1 MTTGGND
8 GIQRRFQQPARI
20 GLRGVESLLRSL
32 CGRYNPEGIDPKTFA
47 GWVRPVNVCGF
58 TALNIACNA
67 GRVERTYRDVRL
79 DGADHYFAAF
89 QLAG

>member
-1 MTTGGND
+1 M
-8 GIQRRFQQPARI
+8 
-20 GLRGVESLLRSL
+20 LRSL
-32 CGRYNPEGIDPKTFA
+32 CGRYNPEGIDPETFA

-79 DGADHYFAAF
+79 MARIITSQSFSS
-89 QLAG
+89 LANQQ

>member
-1 MTTGGND
+1 
-8 GIQRRFQQPARI
+8 
-20 GLRGVESLLRSL
+20 LLRSL

-79 DGADHYFAAF
+79 MARIITSQSFSS
-89 QLAG
+89 LANQQ

>member
-1 MTTGGND
+1 M
-8 GIQRRFQQPARI
+8 
-20 GLRGVESLLRSL
+20 LRSL
-32 CGRYNPEGIDPKTFA
+32 CGRYNPEGINPKTFA

-79 DGADHYFAAF
+79 MARIITSQSFSS
-89 QLAG
+89 LANQQ